1 MKVQE
6 PQMQTQTQLLE
17 VETDFTSLS
26 IAPTDDAT
34 NEVGNYLQ
42 KEKGSEAIIV
52 RQKNTLDEK
61 NNQILPTAHIKLKSS
76 ISSQLKTR
84 NSKHINKQQKFPSSN
99 IPQLNRTFYFGMSSG
114 STQASATVEASVPVA
129 ETLCQKGELIL
140 AKNVPMHKYSENL
153 VASTTA
159 TAGELVSDITSDT
172 CIHRPQTYY
181 R

>member
-61 NNQILPTAHIKLKSS
+61 K
-76 ISSQLKTR
+76 
-84 NSKHINKQQKFPSSN
+84 
-99 IPQLNRTFYFGMSSG
+99 
-114 STQASATVEASVPVA
+114 
-129 ETLCQKGELIL
+129 
-140 AKNVPMHKYSENL
+140 
-153 VASTTA
+153 
-159 TAGELVSDITSDT
+159 
-172 CIHRPQTYY
+172 
-181 R
+181 